1 MLRQEEI
8 ANVIDAQWA
17 EFQKGD
23 AGFEREILA
32 QIPVLPAFATI
43 ITGIRRSGKST
54 LLLQL
59 LRQKYGNAFYLH
71 FDDIRLSAF
80 ETGDFVR
87 LHNEI
92 GKRGVKTVF
101 FDEIQLV
108 RGWELYVNQ
117 LLREKYTVF
126 VTGSN
131 ASMLSAEMGTH
142 LTGRHL
148 SIELFPFSY
157 TEYIHFLGKKNSRE
171 SVESYLHSGGIPEYV
186 KTEFAGILSAL
197 IDDILWRDIAA
208 RHAVR
213 DIASLR
219 QLAVFL
225 LTNIGNTVT
234 ASKMVEIFG
243 VKSPST
249 FLEYF
254 SYLKDAFLF
263 DFVPIFSHSL
273 KVQARNPKK
282 VYTMDLG
289 LYTQNAISTTE
300 NSGRRFENLAFLHLR
315 RRYKELFYFR
325 AKGECDFIV
334 LEKNAV
340 TKAIQVCLQLTDE
353 NFERELG
360 GLRQAMQAFGLAYGQ
375 IATLN
380 QADKFEENG
389 ATVEVVPAWKWL
401 CE

>member
-8 ANVIDAQWA
+8 ANIIDAQWA
-17 EFQKGD
+17 EFQKED
-23 AGFEREILA
+23 TGFEREILN
-32 QIPVLPAFATI
+32 QIPVVQSFATI

-59 LRQKYGNAFYLH
+59 LRKKYGTALYLH

-80 ETGDFVR
+80 ETADFVR

-92 GKRGVKTVF
+92 NKRGIKIIF
-101 FDEIQLV
+101 FDEIQLI
-108 RGWELYVNQ
+108 RAWELYVNQ
-117 LLREKYTVF
+117 LLREQYTVF

-131 ASMLSAEMGTH
+131 ASMLSVEMGTH

-157 TEYIHFLGKKNSRE
+157 TEYIHFLGKEKGKE
-171 SVESYLHSGGIPEYV
+171 SVENYLHSGGIPEYV
-186 KTEFAGILSAL
+186 KNDVSGILSTL
-197 IDDILWRDIAA
+197 IDDILWRDIAV

-219 QLAVFL
+219 QLTVFL
-225 LTNIGNTVT
+225 LANIGNTVT
-234 ASKMVEIFG
+234 ANKLVEMFG
-243 VKSPST
+243 IKSPST

-254 SYLKDAFLF
+254 SYLKDAYLF
-263 DFVPIFSHSL
+263 DFIPIFSHSL
-273 KVQARNPKK
+273 KIQARNPKK

-289 LYTQNAISTTE
+289 LYTQNVISTSE
-300 NSGRRFENLAFLHLR
+300 NNGRRFENLVFLHLR
-315 RRYKELFYFR
+315 RRYKEIFYFQ
-325 AKGECDFIV
+325 AKGECDFVV

-340 TKAIQVCLQLTDE
+340 TKVIQACLQITDE
-353 NFERELG
+353 NFERESG
-360 GLRQAMQAFGLAYGQ
+360 GLKEAMRTFNLSYGQ
-375 IATLN
+375 IITLN

-389 ATVEVVPAWKWL
+389 TTIELIPSWKYL
-401 CE
+401 A